1 MTAAKLC
8 TLAQSDETAPA
19 VFSGSN
25 SARMRLL
32 ARSAPADGSMCVH
45 FQHFTSENTGFQVL
59 NLGRNATAHP
69 SEKSVN
75 IDYGWSYAR
84 HWNRCAVGQA
94 VGVPAKGRTHVA
106 NPCTPW
112 P

>member
-32 ARSAPADGSMCVH
+32 ARSAPADGSEPGGMEVCA
-45 FQHFTSENTGFQVL
+45 FTSSISPVKTLGFTIRGV
-59 NLGRNATAHP
+59 GFTC
-69 SEKSVN
+69 
-75 IDYGWSYAR
+75 
-84 HWNRCAVGQA
+84 RCIQRQ
-94 VGVPAKGRTHVA
+94 PDMR
-106 NPCTPW
+106 
-112 P
+112 

>member
-32 ARSAPADGSMCVH
+32 TRRPRRHGSEPGGMEVCV
-45 FQHFTSENTGFQVL
+45 FTSSISPVKTLGFTIRGV
-59 NLGRNATAHP
+59 GFAC
-69 SEKSVN
+69 
-75 IDYGWSYAR
+75 
-84 HWNRCAVGQA
+84 RCIQRQPVM
-94 VGVPAKGRTHVA
+94 R
-106 NPCTPW
+106 
-112 P
+112 